1 MLVPNFLLFFKDFF
15 GRGVVNRSIVVIGS
29 GLSGTLLCNDLSRDH
44 DVILVEKGP
53 ENRIEYP
60 VIQYAKKKLAEVN
73 TFCFGKG
80 GTTNLWHNGLIPI
93 NPKDVSGLSFK
104 DVLFDALPFID
115 RAAGALYFAHS
126 SFQAEY
132 DRLVAEVN
140 SLSSNF
146 AVFPHGFDCLIY
158 PKKFQRLTPV
168 SQAKTFFD
176 VKNLEFV
183 FDNSRIS
190 QILFSARG
198 KDHVLAPD
206 IVIVAAGAMGTPGVL
221 QKIVNAAGLSCHSEG
236 GGFIDHP
243 MGFVGKVRFKKDIS
257 SVFRKLSAYDKGC
270 FVSRNAVRLKSGC
283 GRYTA
288 AAFFRPALTMD
299 NRLDIYK
306 YKSALGAS
314 AGLTRLKNAFSW
326 KIFHPDIVAEIFAH
340 LFGVSIPSRT
350 FNILFISEQK
360 RDSNRVYYEGDQLHV
375 DWSISDEEM
384 TAYREMLERLTG
396 MLAELADETNINTD
410 ITEDWLWSAAHH
422 SGTTPMGD
430 GDDDLIDSDLKVKF
444 CQNAFVCDGSV
455 LQEHSYANTGLAIG
469 QLAFRLADH
478 IRRKVV

>member
-1 MLVPNFLLFFKDFF
+1 MKK
-15 GRGVVNRSIVVIGS
+15 IVVIGS
-29 GLSGTLLCNDLSRDH
+29 GLAGTLLSNELAAEH
-44 DVILVEKGP
+44 DVTLLEKGP
-53 ENRIEYP
+53 NNGILYP
-60 VIQYAKKKLAEVN
+60 VIHHDKKRLAEVH
-73 TFCFGKG
+73 TFCFGEG

-104 DVLFDALPFID
+104 DVLSDALPFID
-115 RAAGALYFAHS
+115 KAAGALYFANS
-126 SFQAEY
+126 SFQDEY

-158 PKKFQRLTPV
+158 PKIFQKLTPT
-168 SQAKTFFD
+168 SGINTFFH
-176 VKNLEFV
+176 VENIEFV
-183 FDNSRIS
+183 IEQDRIS
-190 QILFSARG
+190 RVTFSVQG
-198 KDHVLAPD
+198 NDHALAPD

-221 QKIVNAAGLSCHSEG
+221 QKMINAAGLSCHSAG

-257 SVFRKLSAYDKGC
+257 SAFKKLSSYDMGDY
-270 FVSRNAVRLKSGC
+270 VSRNAVRLKSGC

-326 KIFHPDIVAEIFAH
+326 KVFHPDIVAEIFAH

-350 FNILFISEQK
+350 FNILFIAEQK
-360 RDSNRVYYEGDQLHV
+360 RSGNRVYYDNDQLHV
-375 DWSISDEEM
+375 DWSISAEEIG
-384 TAYREMLERLTG
+384 AYREMLNSLAVMLTD
-396 MLAELADETNINTD
+396 LSEEVNLHTEITD
-410 ITEDWLWSAAHH
+410 DWLWSAAHH